1 MERRDAVVFLE
12 IGRFGSDLRR
22 VELDLFW
29 IFFGLNLDET
39 VRLVVS
45 PLRPNRLTI

>member
-1 MERRDAVVFLE
+1 
-12 IGRFGSDLRR
+12 LRR

-39 VRLVVS
+39 V
-45 PLRPNRLTI
+45 NRLFHRFRQIA

>member
-1 MERRDAVVFLE
+1 MERGDPVVFLE
-12 IGRFGSDLRR
+12 IGCFGSDLRR

-39 VRLVVS
+39 V
-45 PLRPNRLTI
+45 NRLFHRFRQIA